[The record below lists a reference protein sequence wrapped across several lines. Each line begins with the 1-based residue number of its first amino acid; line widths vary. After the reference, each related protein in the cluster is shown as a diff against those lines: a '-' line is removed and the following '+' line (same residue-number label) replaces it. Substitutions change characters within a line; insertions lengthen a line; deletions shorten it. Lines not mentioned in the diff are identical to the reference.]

1 MQRGRKSTES
11 LSTVVSLVPG
21 QPPPLPAE
29 LTPEQ
34 SITWRAIVGQ
44 MPADFFTHG
53 ASPLLVVLCRHV
65 SISRTVAGMLAAI
78 EPLSLTDDKTLDRFE
93 TLTKMHEREG
103 RAISSLMTRLR
114 LTPHSRYAARG
125 AHTAAQSTP
134 RNKPW
139 EVDD

>member
-21 QPPPLPAE
+21 QPPPAPAE

-78 EPLSLTDDKTLDRFE
+78 EPVSLTDDKTLDRFE
-93 TLTKMHEREG
+93 VLTKIHEREG

-125 AHTAAQSTP
+125 AHTAAQSVSMP
-134 RNKPW
+134 RPW
-139 EVDD
+139 ETD

>member
-1 MQRGRKSTES
+1 VQTRQHFTNGGR
-11 LSTVVSLVPG
+11 
-21 QPPPLPAE
+21 
-29 LTPEQ
+29 
-34 SITWRAIVGQ
+34 
-44 MPADFFTHG
+44 D
-53 ASPLLVVLCRHV
+53 
-65 SISRTVAGMLAAI
+65 LAAI

-93 TLTKMHEREG
+93 TLTKIHEREG